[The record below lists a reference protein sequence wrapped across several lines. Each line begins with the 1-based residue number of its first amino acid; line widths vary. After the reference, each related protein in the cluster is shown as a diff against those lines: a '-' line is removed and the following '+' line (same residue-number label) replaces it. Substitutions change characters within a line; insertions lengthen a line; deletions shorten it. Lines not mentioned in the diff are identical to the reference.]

1 MEAEAK
7 APSPT
12 RALPTFSSTLQ
23 CSSPRTI
30 PRVSLAVVGPSLQG
44 SGQWRGRQE
53 APWEDLGVS
62 RGTVDLA

>member
-44 SGQWRGRQE
+44 SG
-53 APWEDLGVS
+53 
-62 RGTVDLA
+62 